1 MPENDK
7 KTVNKAPRVI
17 NKSGTLKMEDKVAE
31 TKQVRDISGKR
42 MNRRNRRD
50 RVRADAG
57 PKEFDEMTIEVTRVS
72 RTVAGG
78 RRMRFKALVAVGN
91 HKNKVGIGV
100 AKGNDVTTA
109 VSKASRKAKKSMI
122 TFNMNG
128 ETICHETRTKVT
140 GADVLMKPAAPGT
153 GIIAGGT
160 VRSIMGLTGVKNLI
174 SKSLGSTNKVN
185 IAYAVIEGLRAQVPR
200 KDWVAYE
207 GKPMLIK
214 QVVAE
219 KKAEIRAKA
228 EAKKAEAKKVVATK
242 KTEVKK
248 TVDAKKAEVKEKVAT
263 KKAEVKEKVEA
274 KKAEVKAKVEAKKAE
289 TKAKVE
295 AVKAETKAKVEATKA
310 ETKAKVEA
318 AKAKAKATA
327 KKSTKKEDK

>member
-1 MPENDK
+1 
-7 KTVNKAPRVI
+7 
-17 NKSGTLKMEDKVAE
+17 MEDKVAAS
-31 TKQVRDISGKR
+31 KQARDISGRR
-42 MNRRNRRD
+42 MERRGRRD
-50 RVRADAG
+50 RVKAETG
-57 PKEFDEMTIEVTRVS
+57 PKEFDEITIAVDRVS

-109 VSKASRKAKKSMI
+109 VNKATTKAKKTMV
-122 TFNMNG
+122 TFNMDG

-200 KDWVAYE
+200 KEWT
-207 GKPMLIK
+207 G
-214 QVVAE
+214 
-219 KKAEIRAKA
+219 
-228 EAKKAEAKKVVATK
+228 
-242 KTEVKK
+242 
-248 TVDAKKAEVKEKVAT
+248 
-263 KKAEVKEKVEA
+263 
-274 KKAEVKAKVEAKKAE
+274 VKAKKE
-289 TKAKVE
+289 TK
-295 AVKAETKAKVEATKA
+295 
-310 ETKAKVEA
+310 
-318 AKAKAKATA
+318 
-327 KKSTKKEDK
+327 

>member
-1 MPENDK
+1 MPEAEK
-7 KTVNKAPRVI
+7 KAPRVI
-17 NKSGTLKMEDKVAE
+17 NKSGTLRMEDKIAE
-31 TKQVRDISGKR
+31 RKPTRDISGRR
-42 MNRRNRRD
+42 MERRNRRD

-57 PKEFDEMTIEVTRVS
+57 PKEFDEITIAVDRVS

-78 RRMRFKALVAVGN
+78 RRMRFKALVAIGN

-109 VSKASRKAKKSMI
+109 VSKATRKAKKSMI

-185 IAYAVIEGLRAQVPR
+185 IAYAVIESLKMQVPR
-200 KDWVAYE
+200 SEWL
-207 GKPMLIK
+207 GG
-214 QVVAE
+214 
-219 KKAEIRAKA
+219 AKA
-228 EAKKAEAKKVVATK
+228 EKPV
-242 KTEVKK
+242 
-248 TVDAKKAEVKEKVAT
+248 
-263 KKAEVKEKVEA
+263 
-274 KKAEVKAKVEAKKAE
+274 AKVEKAAKTTAAKPVAKKPA
-289 TKAKVE
+289 AK
-295 AVKAETKAKVEATKA
+295 KTATKA
-310 ETKAKVEA
+310 AAKKETK
-318 AKAKAKATA
+318 
-327 KKSTKKEDK
+327 

>member
-1 MPENDK
+1 MPETDK
-7 KTVNKAPRVI
+7 KAPRVI

-31 TKQVRDISGKR
+31 TKQTRDIAGRKMDR
-42 MNRRNRRD
+42 KNRRD
-50 RVRADAG
+50 RVKADVA
-57 PKEFDEMTIEVTRVS
+57 PKEYDEITIAVDRVS

-78 RRMRFKALVAVGN
+78 RRMRFKALVAIGN

-109 VSKASRKAKKSMI
+109 VSKATRKAKKSMI
-122 TFNMNG
+122 TFSMDG

-200 KDWVAYE
+200 SEWTAN
-207 GKPMLIK
+207 
-214 QVVAE
+214 AE
-219 KKAEIRAKA
+219 RRDELKAA
-228 EAKKAEAKKVVATK
+228 EAKAVKKADAEAKAAAMK
-242 KTEVKK
+242 KM
-248 TVDAKKAEVKEKVAT
+248 
-263 KKAEVKEKVEA
+263 EA
-274 KKAEVKAKVEAKKAE
+274 KKPMRKPVKAD
-289 TKAKVE
+289 AKV
-295 AVKAETKAKVEATKA
+295 AK
-310 ETKAKVEA
+310 A
-318 AKAKAKATA
+318 AKADAKAVEKPA
-327 KKSTKKEDK
+327 KAPEEEEK